1 MGTTQKDSAEV
12 PKISTLEEEEE
23 NILIDDD
30 EVMSW
35 DGLNQN
41 FFHNTSTLELELLG
55 PLQRRSFRSSD
66 EIMEEQ
72 APMSDKE
79 FEEILSKLSYL
90 IEVPSEDEE
99 LLELEAALPSWA
111 SQLNTQDISVNL

>member
-1 MGTTQKDSAEV
+1 MGTTQKDSEEV

>member
-1 MGTTQKDSAEV
+1 MGTTQKDSTEV
-12 PKISTLEEEEE
+12 HKINTLEEEEE
-23 NILIDDD
+23 NILIGDD

-55 PLQRRSFRSSD
+55 PLQRRNFRSSD

-79 FEEILSKLSYL
+79 FEEIISKLSYL

-111 SQLNTQDISVNL
+111 SQNTQDISASL